1 MKKHRSVTDFM
12 KWGERIWAAGRRS
25 KDGFS
30 AGVPA
35 EREGRIWLQWITEG
49 RSTRRCRR
57 DRRDCLNSAGNW
69 GIVDMLGGGLIT
81 TFIKRSKMKDADL
94 LVQQAR
100 SALKRFQKELTDV
113 ENIPEFRIETG
124 DFLTFADYFFDGLVA
139 DWLVQSKINDARR
152 QVENAMVKINYI
164 MGQLKGL

>member
-1 MKKHRSVTDFM
+1 M
-12 KWGERIWAAGRRS
+12 
-25 KDGFS
+25 
-30 AGVPA
+30 
-35 EREGRIWLQWITEG
+35 
-49 RSTRRCRR
+49 
-57 DRRDCLNSAGNW
+57 
-69 GIVDMLGGGLIT
+69 
-81 TFIKRSKMKDADL
+81 
-94 LVQQAR
+94 
-100 SALKRFQKELTDV
+100 